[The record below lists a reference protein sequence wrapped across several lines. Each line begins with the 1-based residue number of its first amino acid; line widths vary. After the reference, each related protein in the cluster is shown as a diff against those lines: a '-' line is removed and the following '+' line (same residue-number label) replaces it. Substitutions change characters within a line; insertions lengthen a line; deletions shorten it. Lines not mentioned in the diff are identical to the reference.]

1 MDTSYKLEKNML
13 NYCNDYIDKCNNWEI
28 INPKETIYNACFD
41 YLNGTASKK
50 VMELLELWFEIENTP
65 TIN

>member
-13 NYCNDYIDKCNNWEI
+13 NYCWEI
-28 INPKETIYNACFD
+28 SNPKETIYNACFD